1 MSLLQSVGY
10 QKHNIGG
17 AEDMPQPE
25 RFYVMQFIDTHIHL
39 QDFKADCAPRVWHNP
54 EAKGL
59 VLVSAGREDFAKI
72 AALLRQYPGK
82 ASGAFGIHPW
92 HYREKAPLD
101 ELETCLREF
110 PQALVG
116 EIGVDELKEPVSPGQ
131 HDLFA
136 AQLEIATAYRRP
148 VIVHAAKAFAALT
161 EHETAL
167 KKVKFSH
174 HGFVKNR
181 ELLKFINKC
190 GGYIGLGALF
200 LKQEKA
206 AEMWAMMPQDRIL
219 FETDAPY
226 RVDETKYNEAVQENL
241 RRLAE
246 IAGEEPEALAER
258 RIKNA
263 EDFLRTDNLQI
274 NK

>member
-1 MSLLQSVGY
+1 
-10 QKHNIGG
+10 
-17 AEDMPQPE
+17 MPQPE

-72 AALLRQYPGK
+72 AALLRQYPDK

-167 KKVKFSH
+167 KK
-174 HGFVKNR
+174 
-181 ELLKFINKC
+181 
-190 GGYIGLGALF
+190 
-200 LKQEKA
+200 
-206 AEMWAMMPQDRIL
+206 
-219 FETDAPY
+219 
-226 RVDETKYNEAVQENL
+226 
-241 RRLAE
+241 
-246 IAGEEPEALAER
+246 
-258 RIKNA
+258 
-263 EDFLRTDNLQI
+263 
-274 NK
+274 

>member
-1 MSLLQSVGY
+1 M
-10 QKHNIGG
+10 
-17 AEDMPQPE
+17 
-25 RFYVMQFIDTHIHL
+25 
-39 QDFKADCAPRVWHNP
+39 
-54 EAKGL
+54 
-59 VLVSAGREDFAKI
+59 
-72 AALLRQYPGK
+72 
-82 ASGAFGIHPW
+82 
-92 HYREKAPLD
+92 
-101 ELETCLREF
+101 
-110 PQALVG
+110 
-116 EIGVDELKEPVSPGQ
+116 DELKEPVSPGQ

-190 GGYIGLGALF
+190 GGYIGLGVLF

-258 RIKNA
+258 LIKNA
-263 EDFLRTDNLQI
+263 EDFLRIDNLRTD
-274 NK
+274 K